1 MLELTKS
8 SIKCWQKYN
17 YNGKIEVG
25 SNSAQVPIYLMSL
38 DSGSLALD
46 LKVNNS
52 LVRSVGHC
60 ACVQR
65 TSANLQ
71 QNCLSE
77 IKTMQTDY
85 FRLAN
90 LDTLY

>member
-1 MLELTKS
+1 MMDS
-8 SIKCWQKYN
+8 VSDGY
-17 YNGKIEVG
+17 KI
-25 SNSAQVPIYLMSL
+25 SYFA
-38 DSGSLALD
+38 GSLALD

-65 TSANLQ
+65 TSTNLQ
-71 QNCLSE
+71 QNCLSD

-90 LDTLY
+90 LDTFY